1 VVGQRVTPVGKWLR
15 RFSVDELPQFWN
27 VLAGDM
33 CLDVQILLRTVPV
46 VLKARGARPE
56 SALLCETTEA
66 APLSTAE
73 GFAAW
78 PAA

>member
-1 VVGQRVTPVGKWLR
+1 MVGRRVTPVGKWMR

-46 VLKARGARPE
+46 VLSARGAH
-56 SALLCETTEA
+56 
-66 APLSTAE
+66 
-73 GFAAW
+73 
-78 PAA
+78 